1 MEEGD
6 VNNGGDEAGKT
17 ECISHGENSA
27 EIQMAFLLICLHRD
41 LDEILGPPHGS
52 GVHQE
57 PAENPG
63 PSKPQNLRGH
73 HDGQRNP
80 KSQRP
85 AVENLDG
92 GDDVDGVRIGG
103 AAVGEDGDQ
112 HVLLHVKRGTT
123 AIWAE
128 IELMVN
134 GSRRYQKNWLRKE
147 RRKQASAPRSH
158 VRNVTAGKVGSS
170 VTGTVRAT
178 CSTGEFSPSAGE
190 LDGDSSLL

>member
-27 EIQMAFLLICLHRD
+27 EIQMAFLLICLHYMTGVTTYRIRTYPIAT
-41 LDEILGPPHGS
+41 LTVANQGLTRGLPITCSFTLNGPGLSVNSHFRPLKNTRR
-52 GVHQE
+52 VTTF
-57 PAENPG
+57 AIKC
-63 PSKPQNLRGH
+63 PS
-73 HDGQRNP
+73 
-80 KSQRP
+80 
-85 AVENLDG
+85 
-92 GDDVDGVRIGG
+92 
-103 AAVGEDGDQ
+103 
-112 HVLLHVKRGTT
+112 GTT